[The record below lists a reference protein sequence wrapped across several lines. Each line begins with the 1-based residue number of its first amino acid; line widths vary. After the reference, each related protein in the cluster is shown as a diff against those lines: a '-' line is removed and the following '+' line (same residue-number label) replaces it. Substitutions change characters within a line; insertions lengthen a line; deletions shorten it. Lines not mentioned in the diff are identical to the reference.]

1 MRKNT
6 KRQVKVDN
14 NKGLKLFGA
23 LINLIGIVGYS
34 LVNTYYALKSVVAIN
49 NETHLSLN
57 ETVERV
63 IKANMLEASFIL
75 GDLVIFE
82 FINYYLYL
90 NKKRDILLGL
100 IAFEVIAFFIACYE
114 FGFDYIL
121 SYAALIPAATGFINY
136 LILVDEGE

>member
-1 MRKNT
+1 MKKNT
-6 KRQVKVDN
+6 KKQVKEDN

-23 LINLIGIVGYS
+23 LINLLGIVGYS

-49 NETHLSLN
+49 NETHLSLK
-57 ETVERV
+57 ETVDRV
-63 IKANMLEASFIL
+63 IKANMLEATFIL

-100 IAFEVIAFFIACYE
+100 VAFEVIAFFIACYE
-114 FGFDYIL
+114 FGFGYIL
-121 SYAALIPAATGFINY
+121 SYAALIPAVTGFINY